1 MTFRSSLFEVIVES
15 SVGLM
20 EGLGIHQNSGSR
32 EERHSVAQPFF
43 HKIVW
48 RTHQRKSP
56 HSRQATG
63 NRNCCYLITD
73 NDSFFRRC
81 VRIDRFFPG

>member
-43 HKIVW
+43 HEIVW
-48 RTHQRKSP
+48 RTHQRKTPALPSS
-56 HSRQATG
+56 HGQSE
-63 NRNCCYLITD
+63 LLLFD
-73 NDSFFRRC
+73 N
-81 VRIDRFFPG
+81 G